1 MIKECCHKTKTRSDE
16 EYKALKNRLNRI
28 EGQVRGVKKM
38 LDESAYCV
46 DILNQVSA
54 IGSALASFSKELL
67 KNHIKTCVF
76 NDVRRGNEESLDEL
90 ISTIERLMKK

>member
-1 MIKECCHKTKTRSDE
+1 MTKECCHKTKTRSDE

-54 IGSALASFSKELL
+54 ISSALASFSKELL
-67 KNHIKTCVF
+67 KNHIKTCVLD
-76 NDVRRGNEESLDEL
+76 DVRRGNEETLDEL